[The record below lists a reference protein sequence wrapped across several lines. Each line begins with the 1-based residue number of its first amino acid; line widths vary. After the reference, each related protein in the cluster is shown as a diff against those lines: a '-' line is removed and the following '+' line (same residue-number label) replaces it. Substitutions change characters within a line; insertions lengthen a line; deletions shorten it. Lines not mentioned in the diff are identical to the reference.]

1 VTRLLASA
9 PIALFVFVCILTI
22 AAAAVR
28 TGLVA
33 DDAVM
38 LWAGAITAGDGGMS
52 IGRIVAAYP
61 TIPFMA
67 STLIELAAPSG
78 TPAPALL
85 AAVIAGLL
93 AGAWYL
99 SMRATGLSFLA
110 AVAATLL
117 LIFHPG
123 LLRSAIAGPSEILFV
138 AFLYVLGCALYALR
152 ARSGVSE
159 VMTVGLALLGLAFS
173 HPMGAAMACAAVP
186 FLIFAVRPS
195 LVANSAINVVL
206 TLVFPTVFSAAA
218 FAYVSWVF
226 PGSGWS
232 FLIAP
237 VEGMSTWTASFT
249 HGLGGAMTGLI
260 ALDAA
265 IATTLASV
273 FGAPIVVIVL
283 MWVMRRRP
291 LVAPALVL
299 VAMTVA
305 AASLAVATRLFGDPL
320 AVTAVPPVL
329 AAIVIARVPDLRA
342 RLRTVLP
349 LLAIGWFG
357 GVMGFA
363 IVDPRIIAQVAV
375 AARYASA
382 DSARADALDLGGE
395 IISRDGVLV
404 DSVNAPAVVVGRGT
418 AVGLITPPDEVFSLA
433 MLTSTIETPFVAVP
447 NPHSNVG
454 AQDRLNKAFPQLYQ
468 QGPQG
473 YQLVYHNANWRL
485 FGKVTT
491 QDGAPERRRPE
502 QAETKEQNVKR
513 R

>member
-1 VTRLLASA
+1 VTRLLASL
-9 PIALFVFVCILTI
+9 PIALLVFVCILTI

-38 LWAGAITAGDGGMS
+38 LWAGAITAADGGMS
-52 IGRIVAAYP
+52 MGLIAAAYP
-61 TIPFMA
+61 SIPFLA
-67 STLIELAAPSG
+67 STMIELAAPSG

-93 AGAWYL
+93 AETWYL
-99 SMRATGLSFLA
+99 SMRAAGLSLLA
-110 AVAATLL
+110 ALATTLL

-123 LLRSAIAGPSEILFV
+123 LLRTAIAGPSEILFV
-138 AFLYVLGCALYALR
+138 AFLYMLGCALFSLR
-152 ARSGVSE
+152 VRSGVPE
-159 VMTVGLALLGLAFS
+159 VMKVGLALLGLAFS

-226 PGSGWS
+226 PGSGWT

-249 HGLGGAMTGLI
+249 RGLGGAMTGVI
-260 ALDAA
+260 ALDVA
-265 IATTLASV
+265 IATALAFV
-273 FGAPIVVIVL
+273 FGAPIVLIVL

-291 LVAPALVL
+291 LVTPTLVI

-305 AASLAVATRLFGDPL
+305 AASLAVATGLFGDPL

-329 AAIVIARVPDLRA
+329 AAIMITRVPDFCA
-342 RLRTVLP
+342 RLRIVLP

-357 GVMGFA
+357 GAGGLA
-363 IVDPRIIAQVAV
+363 IVDPRIIAQVAA
-375 AARYASA
+375 AARYAGA
-382 DSARADALDLGGE
+382 DPARADGLDLGGE
-395 IISRDGVLV
+395 IISREGVLV

-433 MLTSTIETPFVAVP
+433 MLTFRIETPFVAVP
-447 NPHSNVG
+447 NPQSNVG
-454 AQDRLNKAFPQLYQ
+454 AQDRLNKAFPQLYER
-468 QGPQG
+468 GPRG

-485 FGKVTT
+485 FGRITT
-491 QDGAPERRRPE
+491 QDGAPERRRP
-502 QAETKEQNVKR
+502 
-513 R
+513 